1 MLPLIIASCCGATD
15 LGVEG
20 MDACHRQPPI
30 GGPSADRRP
39 DSGRPRLMPLHRGA
53 TVGFAG
59 VDAHPTAGD
68 ELVKVRLLPVGA
80 TAAASSK
87 R

>member
-1 MLPLIIASCCGATD
+1 
-15 LGVEG
+15 
-20 MDACHRQPPI
+20 
-30 GGPSADRRP
+30 
-39 DSGRPRLMPLHRGA
+39 MPLHRGP